1 MKIYIVHFVGMTGT
15 SFKVGEYKSKKAIRR
30 AQDRYDNEYGS
41 YLSLRIL
48 DKETLQEVCMH
59 EVA

>member
-1 MKIYIVHFVGMTGT
+1 MKTYIVHFVGMSGT
-15 SFKVGEYKSKKAIRR
+15 SFKVAEYKSKKAIRR

-41 YLSLRIL
+41 CLSLRIL
-48 DKETLQEVCMH
+48 DKETLQEVRLS